1 MDHSIRGYLGR
12 QPTEILQSVLQ
23 HHLKDG
29 GGQRYFYTVPMI
41 IEVLKERDI
50 DIPQEIYNRIAEIEQ
65 LQQEIATSSLR
76 DSSQ

>member
-23 HHLKDG
+23 HHLTDG
-29 GGQRYFYTVPMI
+29 VWQSYFYTVPMI

-50 DIPQEIYNRIAEIEQ
+50 AIPQEIYNRIAEIERV
-65 LQQEIATSSLR
+65 QQEIACE
-76 DSSQ
+76 